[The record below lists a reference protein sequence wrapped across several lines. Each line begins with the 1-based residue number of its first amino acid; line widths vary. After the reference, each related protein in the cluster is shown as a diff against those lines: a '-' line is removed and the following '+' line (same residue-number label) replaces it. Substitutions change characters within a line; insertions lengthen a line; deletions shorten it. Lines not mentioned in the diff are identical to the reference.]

1 MCAGGERKTP
11 ALEQELDTMRST
23 VLTLSLVAALMAG
36 GCASTRVQPAPEPA
50 AEVDAFNSGLREV
63 AARSMRGGPTLDYV
77 IDPPDVVSIYVKDN
91 EDLSGTEITV
101 GPDGKIS
108 RPLIGVVTVAGKT
121 VAEVS
126 EELRQLYGEFLR
138 DASVTVMV
146 TGYKSKFVY
155 VDGEVRRPGRY
166 AYTGNDSVVNA
177 LAQSGFLTKR
187 ASPNGIHVAR
197 GNPNDPEIYPV
208 RLKDIIVDDDSRTNW
223 LLEPDDIV
231 YVPPSFLSRIGYV
244 MEEIFFPFA
253 LPLQMYNQYDD
264 VGD

>member
-1 MCAGGERKTP
+1 
-11 ALEQELDTMRST
+11 MRTT
-23 VLTLSLVAALMAG
+23 VLTLSLAAALLAG
-36 GCASTRVQPAPEPA
+36 GCASTRVQSAPEPEA
-50 AEVDAFNSGLREV
+50 QVDAFNAGLREV

-77 IDPPDVVSIYVKDN
+77 IDPPDVLSVYVKDN
-91 EDLSGTEITV
+91 EELSGTNITV
-101 GPDGKIS
+101 GPDGKIA

-126 EELRQLYGEFLR
+126 SELQHRYSEFIR

-155 VDGEVRRPGRY
+155 VDGEVRNPGRY

-177 LAQSGFLTKR
+177 LAQSGFLTRR

-231 YVPPSFLSRIGYV
+231 YVPPSFLSRVGYIV
-244 MEEIFFPFA
+244 EEILFPFA
-253 LPLQMYNQYDD
+253 LPLQLYSTYDD
-264 VGD
+264 VSDRNN